1 MPVAVKVITH
11 SSKDDDRIG
20 RELALS
26 LSFDHPNLVRAL
38 HFTKI
43 RINNATPTNVSTGC
57 SGSVELHSAHHSQLY
72 LASIVNTYGAKPI
85 HHRSH
90 A

>member
-11 SSKDDDRIG
+11 SSKDDERIG

-57 SGSVELHSAHHSQLY
+57 WRSFELHSTHHRLLC
-72 LASIVNTYGAKPI
+72 LASIIINAYGAKL
-85 HHRSH
+85 
-90 A
+90 